1 MPSVRLW
8 KPVSACLSRR
18 RTWRA
23 LPSSL
28 IERKRMR
35 NTIFGGVVN
44 GLSRLSKGVTEG
56 VVGLFIIPFKGIK
69 SGGITGGCKGCA
81 KGITNLVAKPVAG
94 VIYFASRTVEGVA
107 NTARDVQ
114 SAAWDIVSTDQSSKT
129 RIRRLPLAAFSDG
142 IIRRWDEKSARAVY
156 LMRTSRA
163 SSRALGIS
171 YYPALDDLFASMHT
185 VFGNLKLILTNR
197 RVMCVQTVE
206 TEKRSPRDSTC
217 LWYIAWSD
225 VSSIW
230 IEDVVNVSVQ
240 INITNDGDT
249 TNLGSSKESKI
260 TEESSFTF
268 QARAEAEAF

>member
-1 MPSVRLW
+1 
-8 KPVSACLSRR
+8 
-18 RTWRA
+18 
-23 LPSSL
+23 
-28 IERKRMR
+28 
-35 NTIFGGVVN
+35 
-44 GLSRLSKGVTEG
+44 
-56 VVGLFIIPFKGIK
+56 
-69 SGGITGGCKGCA
+69 
-81 KGITNLVAKPVAG
+81 
-94 VIYFASRTVEGVA
+94 
-107 NTARDVQ
+107 
-114 SAAWDIVSTDQSSKT
+114 
-129 RIRRLPLAAFSDG
+129 
-142 IIRRWDEKSARAVY
+142 
-156 LMRTSRA
+156 MRTSRA

-171 YYPALDDLFASMHT
+171 YYPAVDDLFASMHT

-206 TEKRSPRDSTC
+206 TEKGSPRDSTC

-268 QARAEAEAF
+268 QARAEAEAFEIEADMRRSWNKYLDSMDER